1 MINQNYYITL
11 DGQLA
16 DLAAGQSITLQRYNP
31 IFDFETVRGSKVLD
45 FTLPF
50 SAVNDR
56 IFGYFGEHQ
65 TSYQNKKYVCEK
77 YVDAVLIEKGY
88 VELADVTEAGYV
100 VFFTQNLGEI
110 FGDYQHT
117 TLNKIDFGKL
127 PLIFKA
133 DFDPLVDA
141 FAMPIVLNKAFYGVN
156 VKAGFNGIVNEY
168 TSTTSTSSVAVA
180 NGGYTADCPKV
191 PMFSLKWLFEKI
203 AILCDFKFGGGF
215 FESEWFQYALL
226 ENTFSLD
233 GSTEINCQ
241 NHLPEWS
248 IPTFLKELKKMFNL
262 ALCFDSTNRT
272 LVIRFAD
279 EVMQQATR
287 LNFTEKIVPSAN
299 RKPEFF
305 NRLEFDWELDKDDNL
320 MKIPPI
326 SFEKYASTAS
336 STSTGSATAATAA
349 TVHRGNFF
357 TIKTGFSTRMTDDVS
372 GLAIAEQVGVS
383 PLFNQLSAKSS
394 PKILLWNGMING
406 KPIATNARGGF
417 RLALHGADGLVANC
431 YNEYEKWRSKTASR
445 SVQANLTAADLA
457 ELDFHRNA
465 CNEVAIHIHGKD
477 YYIESLRVN
486 LPLVG
491 YTTMDLWER

>member
-1 MINQNYYITL
+1 MMNQNYYITL

-65 TSYQNKKYVCEK
+65 TSYQNKKYLCEK

-88 VELADVTEAGYV
+88 VELADVTEEGYV

-141 FAMPIVLNKAFYGVN
+141 FAMPSVLNKAFYGVN
-156 VKAGFNGIVNEY
+156 VKAGFNGVVNEY
-168 TSTTSTSSVAVA
+168 VA
-180 NGGYTADCPKV
+180 GGYTADCPKV
-191 PMFSLKWLFEKI
+191 PMFSIKWLFEKI
-203 AILCDFKFGGGF
+203 ADLCDFKFGGGF

-248 IPTFLKELKKMFNL
+248 IPTFLKELKKLFNL
-262 ALCFDSTNRT
+262 ALCFDSTSGT
-272 LVIRFAD
+272 LVIRFSD
-279 EVMQQATR
+279 EVMQQATK
-287 LNFTEKIVPSAN
+287 LNYTEKVVPSAS

-320 MKIPPI
+320 MKIPPVE
-326 SFEKYASTAS
+326 FEKYAST
-336 STSTGSATAATAA
+336 TSTTAN
-349 TVHRGNFF
+349 GNFF
-357 TIKTGFSTRMTDDVS
+357 SVKTGFSSRKTDSVT
-372 GLAIAEQVGVS
+372 GLAVAEQVGIS
-383 PLFNQLSAKSS
+383 SLFNQLSAKRDR
-394 PKILLWNGMING
+394 K
-406 KPIATNARGGF
+406 
-417 RLALHGADGLVANC
+417 
-431 YNEYEKWRSKTASR
+431 
-445 SVQANLTAADLA
+445 SV
-457 ELDFHRNA
+457 
-465 CNEVAIHIHGKD
+465 V
-477 YYIESLRVN
+477 
-486 LPLVG
+486 
-491 YTTMDLWER
+491 